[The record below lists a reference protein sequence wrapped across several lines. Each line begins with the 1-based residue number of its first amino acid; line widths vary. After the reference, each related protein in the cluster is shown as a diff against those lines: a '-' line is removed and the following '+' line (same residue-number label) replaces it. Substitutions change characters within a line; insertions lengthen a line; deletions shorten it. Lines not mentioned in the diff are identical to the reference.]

1 MFGRKPGPSARPTI
15 TSFKFDKIGWEVA
28 KGATGEVLRVNA
40 LGDLMLQRFQTA
52 TPTGLPP
59 NWRDVHALRAA
70 MAAKPALAKAAV
82 VSIDVVTLAC
92 GVAAAQYVTKERM
105 AAPSLGH
112 RYVGMLTMPFT
123 DFFHNLWFIAEE
135 GDPTGFREAALMAS
149 GKVTMPEPEGP
160 VPVID
165 SAEQLQAMYAAARE
179 QPPVRTACDD
189 EERDAAFPTHP
200 LSRVR
205 GYLRR
210 VRDEMKVDEA
220 VRAAKPFAG

>member
-1 MFGRKPGPSARPTI
+1 MFGRKPEPPARPGI
-15 TSFKFDKIGWEVA
+15 TSFKFDKSGWTVA
-28 KGATGEVLRVNA
+28 RSETGEVLRVNE
-40 LGDLMLQRFQTA
+40 LGDLMLQRFKVEV
-52 TPTGLPP
+52 PTGLPP

-82 VSIDVVTLAC
+82 VSVGVVSLPC
-92 GVAAAQYVTKERM
+92 GVTAAQYVTKERM

-112 RYVGMLTMPFT
+112 RYVGMLTMPFA

-135 GDPTGFREAALMAS
+135 GDPTGYREAALVAS

-160 VPVID
+160 IPVIE
-165 SAEQLQAMYAAARE
+165 SEEQLEAMYAAARE
-179 QPPVRTACDD
+179 QPPVRTSCDD
-189 EERDAAFPTHP
+189 ERWDDAFPTHP

-210 VRDEMKVDEA
+210 VRDGMTVDDA
-220 VRAAKPFAG
+220 ARAARPFGG